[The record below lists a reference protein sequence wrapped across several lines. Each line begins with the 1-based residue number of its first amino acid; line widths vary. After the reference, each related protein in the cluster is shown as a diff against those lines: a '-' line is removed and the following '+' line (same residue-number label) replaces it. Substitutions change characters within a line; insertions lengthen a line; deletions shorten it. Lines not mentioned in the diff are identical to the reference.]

1 MGLSFTGCSLCTCSS
16 FLGQV
21 LFLVVELCVLASSAK
36 RLAAKAGCFLALPGG
51 LDIMLSTVKATT
63 LQHYNIKAWF
73 TEVLRSL
80 QEFEHFCV
88 HDQTC

>member
-1 MGLSFTGCSLCTCSS
+1 
-16 FLGQV
+16 
-21 LFLVVELCVLASSAK
+21 
-36 RLAAKAGCFLALPGG
+36 
-51 LDIMLSTVKATT
+51 LSTVKATT